1 MHYNFYDEVTYMEPS
16 APTSYELEY
25 YDRQSLQEIRNMI
38 MGGAYHDP
46 NTISEHLLFL
56 EHLVDK
62 LQQFIA
68 NEQSAGVST
77 LMLRNNITE
86 IKSLH
91 EILHSMLDKAKNAS

>member
-16 APTSYELEY
+16 APTPYELEY

-38 MGGAYHDP
+38 LQGAYNDLD
-46 NTISEHLLFL
+46 TISEHLLFL

-62 LQQFIA
+62 LQQVVA

-77 LMLRNNITE
+77 SMLRNNMTE

-91 EILHSMLDKAKNAS
+91 EILQSMLGKAKNAS